1 MSHEVE
7 SMMYTDWEAPWH
19 GLGVPVHEAPNSAE
33 ALKLAGLDWLVE
45 QVPVYVASAG
55 KGKGAPDV
63 EVPGYKAVRRD
74 SDGRIFTVRSENFQ
88 PFQNHEMFEFLDAL
102 VGTGDLKFDTAG
114 SLFGGKKVWAL
125 ARTPQTIKIG
135 GTDEIRQYILVA
147 NGHDGHTA
155 LQALAT
161 DERVVCRNTLNAA
174 LARSRKTNGLEVR
187 VYHSS
192 KLADHVAEARRILG
206 IVNVEFE
213 TFRQA
218 AEGLAAE
225 DGMPYV
231 DKLLN
236 AMFPP
241 PTGTNA
247 AAKTVYDQKRS
258 TIEGLVKA
266 ADGSAW
272 GLLNGITAF
281 VDHRVSRSKKDD
293 ASSRRMN
300 SVLLGPDAEFKT
312 RAAQTLLDMTG
323 IYDSLMR
330 DREAM
335 MVQVRK

>member
-1 MSHEVE
+1 MSHEIE
-7 SMMYTDWEAPWH
+7 TLMYTDWEVPWH
-19 GLGVPVHEAPNSAE
+19 GLGVPVHEAPSSAE

-45 QVPVYVASAG
+45 QVPVYTAAG
-55 KGKGAPDV
+55 V
-63 EVPGYKAVRRD
+63 EVPGFRVVQRNT
-74 SDGRIFTVRSENFQ
+74 DGRIYTVRSENFQ

-114 SLFGGKKVWAL
+114 SIFGGKKVWAL
-125 ARTPQTIKIG
+125 ARTPEAIRIG

-174 LARSRKTNGLEVR
+174 LARNRKTNGVEVR

-192 KLADHVAEARRILG
+192 KLADHVAEARRVLG

-218 AEGLAAE
+218 AEGLAAK
-225 DGMPYV
+225 DGLPYV
-231 DKLLN
+231 DKLLK
-236 AMFPP
+236 ALFPAP
-241 PTGTNA
+241 SGKNKAST
-247 AAKTVYDQKRS
+247 TVYDAKRA
-258 TIEGLVKA
+258 TIEGLIAKE
-266 ADGSAW
+266 DGSAW

-281 VDHRVSRSKKDD
+281 VDHRIGHSKKDD
-293 ASSRRMN
+293 AASRHMN
-300 SVLLGPDAEFKT
+300 SALLGADAEFKT

-323 IYDSLMR
+323 IYDKLMR
-330 DREAM
+330 DREAA
-335 MVQVRK
+335 MVLVRS